1 VNEDQSSQKQ
11 IKSNKR
17 GVFAIGKT
25 DTWVSEEHQKLP
37 KLVFLHSSHR
47 VAAYQMLLTISSC

>member
-1 VNEDQSSQKQ
+1 MKIKAQQKE

-25 DTWVSEEHQKLP
+25 DTWVSEVHQKLP
-37 KLVFLHSSHR
+37 KLIFLHSSHC